1 MKNIFNYLI
10 LTFIKV
16 LFNIRK
22 EYKINKNDKN
32 KLN

>member
-10 LTFIKV
+10 LNFIKV